1 MSLGKALFLRMVEE
15 AHRRGCGRMEW
26 TVLDW
31 NQLAIEFYRR
41 QGATHMKEWHLYRLG
56 QDDMRRL
63 LQH

>member
-1 MSLGKALFLRMVEE
+1 
-15 AHRRGCGRMEW
+15 MEW